1 MYDCQ
6 SLQYNYKFH
15 VMPLTYHRPPFHV
28 NVFKLNL
35 LSDVF
40 TYICF
45 RMYKEEE
52 VRTCADFDMEVGGMG
67 YSYCHTSFSTFFCR
81 PSFSTLLLRR

>member
-6 SLQYNYKFH
+6 SLQYIYNYKFH

-28 NVFKLNL
+28 NVFKLL
-35 LSDVF
+35 G
-40 TYICF
+40 
-45 RMYKEEE
+45 
-52 VRTCADFDMEVGGMG
+52 FDMEVGGMG

-81 PSFSTLLLRR
+81 PSFSILLLRR